1 MSAIE
6 ASILLSIS
14 AALGYAVCPNKCE
27 VKIVVTAS
35 KRTKAVQIVFE
46 TR

>member
-6 ASILLSIS
+6 ASILFSIS
-14 AALGYAVCPNKCE
+14 AALGCAVYPNKCE

-35 KRTKAVQIVFE
+35 ESTKAVQIAFA